1 MENTFDALALDFLG
15 DIVLEH
21 DLYDN
26 DTELNMDLKDV
37 NYEISG
43 VHWSLQLKEFLLQ
56 HGHEVRFTFADNN
69 WCSVI
74 KTN

>member
-1 MENTFDALALDFLG
+1 MEKTFDKLTLEFLG

-21 DLYDN
+21 DLYD
-26 DTELNMDLKDV
+26 DGTELNMDLKDV
-37 NYEISG
+37 NYEMSG
-43 VHWSLQLKEFLLQ
+43 VNWSQQLKEYLLQ
-56 HGHEVRFTFADNN
+56 HGYEVRFTFADGN